1 VGRAGSA
8 EAAFFVCGIAGF
20 EIDGVDVPAASAALI
35 DALSARGPD
44 ARWSMVCG
52 SVALVETRLAVID
65 LSDEVVYPMANETGD
80 VRLVFNGEIYDHEIL
95 RQELETQ
102 GHRFRTHCDAEVVLH
117 GYEEWGA
124 GVFPRLN
131 GMFALAILDERSG
144 DVLLAR
150 DRLGIKPLV
159 RTTGSRFAFAS
170 DAIALVEAG
179 LSSGQ
184 IDLPAVQGFAAFHY
198 VPPPATGIADVAQV
212 APGTA
217 IRRRPDGTEDE
228 LVWAETPFAEA
239 ARDEVVTVEEAE
251 QALLTA
257 VRRQLV
263 ADVEV
268 GVFLSGGLDSSLVL
282 SAAVALGA
290 RPQAFSLGFAGHG
303 DYDEA
308 GTASRVAA
316 RLGVLH
322 HVAQFSPSFESAVD
336 GVAQAYDTPFADASA
351 VATIA
356 LARLT
361 RAHVTVALSGTG
373 GDDLFAGYYR
383 HRAYRLRSLVGHVPP
398 FLLRSAARGAS
409 AQAHARRSR
418 ARLLGSYLA
427 RLADAGGRG
436 DVDQYLALTA
446 NLTSP
451 AGLATL
457 RVPMDRSTTASE
469 IAQRFGFEEPLHPTE
484 LRAIQRFELQTYLP
498 GDLLCKEDRATM
510 AVGLEA
516 RVPLLDDALLELAKR
531 TPEQQMISLRQGK
544 IILRELAKRFGTPI
558 TKLKRGF
565 AVPLGAYF
573 EGPWRADA
581 REWFSSA
588 ESDLVDAASAARL
601 LDENVP
607 PATDLWM
614 LATLVAWENRLKRAR
629 FSAGSEPTT
638 SLLASPS

>member
-1 VGRAGSA
+1 
-8 EAAFFVCGIAGF
+8 VCGIAGF
-20 EIDGVDVPAASAALI
+20 EIDGVDVPAASAALM

-44 ARWSMVCG
+44 ARWSVVRG

-65 LSDEVVYPMANETGD
+65 LSDEVVYPMANESSD
-80 VRLVFNGEIYDHEIL
+80 VHLVFNGEIYDHEIL
-95 RQELETQ
+95 QKELETR
-102 GHRFRTHCDAEVVLH
+102 GHRFRTRCDAEVVLH
-117 GYEEWGA
+117 GYEEWGVD
-124 GVFPRLN
+124 VFPRLN
-131 GMFALAILDERSG
+131 GMFALAIVDERSG

-159 RTTGSRFAFAS
+159 RTTGSRLAFAS
-170 DAIALVEAG
+170 DAIALVKAG

-184 IDLPAVQGFAAFHY
+184 IDLAAVRGFAAFHY
-198 VPPPATGIADVAQV
+198 VPPPATGIADLTQI

-217 IRRRPDGTEDE
+217 IRRRRDGTEDE
-228 LVWAETPFAEA
+228 IVWAETPFAEA
-239 ARDEVVTVEEAE
+239 ARAEAVTVEEAE

-268 GVFLSGGLDSSLVL
+268 GVFLSGGLDSTLVL

-308 GTASRVAA
+308 GTASRVAE
-316 RLGVLH
+316 RLGVPH
-322 HVAQFSPSFESAVD
+322 HVAQFSASFDNAVNT
-336 GVAQAYDTPFADASA
+336 VTEAYDTPFADASA
-351 VATIA
+351 TAMIE
-356 LARLT
+356 LAKLA

-383 HRAYRLRSLVGHVPP
+383 HRAHRLRSLVGHVPP

-418 ARLLGSYLA
+418 IRLVGSYVA
-427 RLADAGGRG
+427 RLAEAGGRS
-436 DVDQYLALTA
+436 DVDQYLALTS
-446 NLTSP
+446 NLTSS
-451 AGLATL
+451 AGLAAL
-457 RVPMDRSTTASE
+457 RFPVDRTATVSE
-469 IAQRFGFEEPLHPTE
+469 LVQRFGFEEPLHPTK
-484 LRAIQRFELQTYLP
+484 LRAIQQFELRTYLP
-498 GDLLCKEDRATM
+498 GDLLSKEDRATM

-516 RVPLLDDALLELAKR
+516 RVPLLDNALLELAER
-531 TPEQQMISLRQGK
+531 TPEQQMISLRHGK
-544 IILRELAKRFGTPI
+544 IILRDLAERFGAPI

-588 ESDLVDAASAARL
+588 ETDLIDAASAARL

-629 FSAGSEPTT
+629 SAAGREPTT